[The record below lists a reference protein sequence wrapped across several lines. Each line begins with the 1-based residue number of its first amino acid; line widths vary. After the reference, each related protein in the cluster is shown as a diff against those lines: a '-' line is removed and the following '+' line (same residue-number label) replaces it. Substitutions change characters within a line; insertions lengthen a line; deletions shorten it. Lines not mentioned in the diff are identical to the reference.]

1 MNINNQS
8 GIARG
13 RGARGFT
20 LIEMLIVVV
29 IMSIVAAIAY
39 SSYQGQIRKT
49 RRADAT
55 TAINEI
61 ANRLEKFY
69 STCLTYTTNLTAAM
83 PGACCA
89 AAGLNYRVTSPDG
102 HYDLAVAAAAAGIVS
117 GYRITA
123 TPRAGGLQVGDGLF
137 ALDSTGRREYD
148 ANHNN
153 TIDAN
158 ENRWP

>member
-1 MNINNQS
+1 MKRQNHFV
-8 GIARG
+8 IAQG

-69 STCLTYTTNLTAAM
+69 STCLTYTINLTAAM
-83 PGACCA
+83 PGACA
-89 AAGLNYRVTSPDG
+89 GAGLNYRVTSPDG
-102 HYDLAVAAAAAGIVS
+102 HYDLAVAAAAGGIAT

-137 ALDSTGRREYD
+137 ALNSTGRREYD
-148 ANHNN
+148 ANNN
-153 TIDAN
+153 TIIDAN
-158 ENRWP
+158 EYRWP